1 MEMVKRSAGILLYRR
16 IRGSLQV
23 LLIHP
28 GGPYW
33 QLKDAGAWSI
43 PKGLIGVGEEPLL
56 AAKREF
62 REETGTTPQGAFVDL
77 GEFRQPSGKRLTV
90 WALQGDFDLDS
101 FKSDEFQM
109 EWPPRSARVKNF
121 PEADRAEWFEI
132 GDAARRITNG
142 QRPILDALLRLL
154 GSKEYSRT

>member
-62 REETGTTPQGAFVDL
+62 REETGTTPPRRLRRSWRVSSAQRQAPDRVGAPRR
-77 GEFRQPSGKRLTV
+77 FRS
-90 WALQGDFDLDS
+90 
-101 FKSDEFQM
+101 
-109 EWPPRSARVKNF
+109 
-121 PEADRAEWFEI
+121 
-132 GDAARRITNG
+132 
-142 QRPILDALLRLL
+142 
-154 GSKEYSRT
+154 